1 MDYPS
6 SFYTC
11 PRCKRRVQEPDP
23 CECEEMSDEELNE
36 DESAEDAAREA
47 EWDAMESR
55 RSCRD

>member
-11 PRCKRRVQEPDP
+11 TRCKRRVQEPDP
-23 CECEEMSDEELNE
+23 CECEELDDDTL
-36 DESAEDAAREA
+36 DAAEA

>member
-6 SFYTC
+6 SFYIC

-23 CECEEMSDEELNE
+23 CECEELDDDTLDAAEAAEE
-36 DESAEDAAREA
+36 AAREA

>member
-11 PRCKRRVQEPDP
+11 TRCKRRVQEPDP
-23 CECEEMSDEELNE
+23 CECEELDDDTL
-36 DESAEDAAREA
+36 DAAEAAEEASREA